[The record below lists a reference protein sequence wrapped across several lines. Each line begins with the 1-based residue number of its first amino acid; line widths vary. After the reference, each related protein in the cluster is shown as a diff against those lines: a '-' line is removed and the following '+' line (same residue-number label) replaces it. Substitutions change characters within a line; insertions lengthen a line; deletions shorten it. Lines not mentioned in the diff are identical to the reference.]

1 MGREFILEFLKSMN
15 DWNAIHPEWTVKM
28 FPFPVAAR
36 GGLVAAEA
44 AQNNPHGFIILL
56 KNNVRDDMPVGT
68 ITCESFSE
76 LARAYDNTYYTR
88 MTVEKFFYSIFNN
101 LLSRTTKKF
110 CVKMLKVRG
119 AGLVSVHRVPLSSNN
134 NKIVHKFNM
143 ETKYE

>member
-15 DWNAIHPEWTVKM
+15 DWNTIHPEWTVKM
-28 FPFPVAAR
+28 IPFPVAAN

-44 AQNNPHGFIILL
+44 AQSNPHGFIILL
-56 KNNVRDDMPVGT
+56 KNNVRYDIPVGT

-76 LARAYDNTYYTR
+76 LSRAYYNTYYNR
-88 MTVEKFFYSIFNN
+88 MNVDKFFYSIFNN
-101 LLSRTTKKF
+101 LKSRTTKKF

-119 AGLVSVHRVPLSSNN
+119 GGLVSAHRVPLSSDN